1 MWKFFK
7 GLFIALGIFTF
18 FIIVSSIIGLVVG
31 LSQKPAALND
41 QVIVSFDLDTPLTET
56 RQFDFA
62 TQNLTPSIHDV
73 AFALDKIA
81 KDDRVVTVAMRL
93 SNYDMSF
100 SQLQE
105 LERPLRH
112 IKEAGKNMYIY
123 SENYMGFGAGNVPYA
138 MATLFNEIWM
148 QPTGALNI
156 KDVSVEMPFFNA
168 LLTRIGITPEFSKRA
183 EYKTAPETFLRD
195 GMSDENKEMTQ
206 RLIDGLNA
214 QVENFILT
222 SRPDIRRHWETAKET
237 SPMVDETA
245 LQLGFID
252 RLGYFDE
259 FEAMLDEQV
268 ESLDAQRVS
277 LAEYSAATA
286 DEISNATTPPQ
297 VAFIVADGMIP
308 DPSVKE
314 EGDGVIAPAI
324 IEKAI
329 DEIIDNDDIK
339 YIIIRINSPGGSP
352 SGAETIRRA
361 LERAILAEKKVYVSM
376 GSVAASGGYWA
387 ALSSAQIFA
396 TPATLTGSIGVYGGK
411 FHLQKLWP
419 EINVNWEEISSGQ
432 TNHFASMNFP
442 LTENDR
448 AALEKMMDHTY
459 QQFLTRVSN
468 ARKIDIQTLETS
480 LAGGRVWLG
489 SEAAANGLVDKS
501 GGILDVISMIK
512 KDMGLREDN
521 VVTLVAYPEPK
532 SALEELLTFV
542 NRFMSSQIYFSQLSQ
557 KIETSLGLNMPEIK
571 AYEPLAIKQ

>member
-7 GLFIALGIFTF
+7 GLFIALGIFMF
-18 FIIVSSIIGLVVG
+18 LIIVSSIIGLVIG
-31 LSQKPAALND
+31 LSNKPTDLSER
-41 QVIVSFDLDTPLTET
+41 VIVSFDLDTPLTET

-62 TQNLTPSIHDV
+62 TQTQTPSIHDV

-105 LERPLRH
+105 LERPFRQ

-138 MATLFNEIWM
+138 MATLFDEIWM

-156 KDVSVEMPFFNA
+156 KDVSVEMPFINA
-168 LLTRIGITPEFSKRA
+168 LLTRLGITPEFSKRA
-183 EYKTAPETFLRD
+183 DYKTAPETFLRD
-195 GMSDENKEMTQ
+195 GMSEENREMTT
-206 RLIDGLNA
+206 RLVNGLNA

-268 ESLDAQRVS
+268 ESLNAQRVS

-286 DEISNATTPPQ
+286 DDISNATTPPQ

-314 EGDGVIAPAI
+314 EGDGVIAPAV

-339 YIIIRINSPGGSP
+339 YIIIRINSPGGAP

-361 LERAILAEKKVYVSM
+361 LERATLAEKKVYVSM

-432 TNHFASMNFP
+432 TSHFTSMNFP
-442 LTENDR
+442 FTEQDKK
-448 AALEKMMDHTY
+448 ALETMMDHTY
-459 QQFLTRVSN
+459 DQFLTRVSD
-468 ARKIDIQTLETS
+468 ARRIDVETLRTS

-489 SEAAANGLVDKS
+489 SEAAANGLIDKT

-521 VVTLVAYPEPK
+521 VVTLVPYPEPK

-557 KIETSLGLNMPEIK
+557 KIETSLGLNMPDVK
-571 AYEPLAIKQ
+571 VYEPLQIQQ

>member
-1 MWKFFK
+1 
-7 GLFIALGIFTF
+7 
-18 FIIVSSIIGLVVG
+18 
-31 LSQKPAALND
+31 
-41 QVIVSFDLDTPLTET
+41 
-56 RQFDFA
+56 
-62 TQNLTPSIHDV
+62 
-73 AFALDKIA
+73 
-81 KDDRVVTVAMRL
+81 
-93 SNYDMSF
+93 
-100 SQLQE
+100 
-105 LERPLRH
+105 
-112 IKEAGKNMYIY
+112 
-123 SENYMGFGAGNVPYA
+123 
-138 MATLFNEIWM
+138 
-148 QPTGALNI
+148 
-156 KDVSVEMPFFNA
+156 
-168 LLTRIGITPEFSKRA
+168 
-183 EYKTAPETFLRD
+183 
-195 GMSDENKEMTQ
+195 
-206 RLIDGLNA
+206 
-214 QVENFILT
+214 
-222 SRPDIRRHWETAKET
+222 
-237 SPMVDETA
+237 MVDETA